1 MAELYFVEEE
11 PYLAHY
17 GVLGMKWGVR
27 RYQNYDGTY
36 KNKKAR
42 ERHNEQDAESKEKK
56 KKINKRVLIGA
67 GITVGALAAAGLI
80 YYNRNFADKVI
91 KEGMTLQ
98 NLAGD
103 SDRINKGEAFYAA
116 YKKGDKSKYMAMFGQ
131 NGKIDDG
138 FKVIK
143 ENKYKNTAKV
153 TKKMKMAS
161 IKNGEK
167 IFEDLKANNPEFRS
181 ELKKFKNT
189 HGLLTDDYR
198 MFNSYGLLGDSS
210 ETGAG
215 KMRDIFYKAV
225 KDKGYSGVMDIND
238 MKYSGF
244 NTNAAIIFDR
254 SSLSHL
260 SSVKLSDG
268 EIDNAQR
275 KLAGQFFIDQFTK
288 KPANV
293 AKLGVLTGAAVQV
306 SGTTKQAKDKKKERE
321 KEQLADHV
329 NDKSY
334 DSMLLEELKKNQR

>member
-1 MAELYFVEEE
+1 MAELYFIEEE

-67 GITVGALAAAGLI
+67 GIAVGALAAAGLI

-116 YKKGDKSKYMAMFGQ
+116 YKKGDKGKYMAMFGQ
-131 NGKIDDG
+131 EGKIG
-138 FKVIK
+138 EHFNVVK

-153 TKKMKMAS
+153 AKKMKVAS

-181 ELKKFKNT
+181 EWKKF
-189 HGLLTDDYR
+189 TDTYGTKDSYR
-198 MFNSYGLLGDSS
+198 MFNTYGLLGDSS

-238 MKYSGF
+238 VKYSGF

-254 SSLSHL
+254 SKLSHL
-260 SSVKLSDG
+260 SSVKLSDE
-268 EIDNAQR
+268 EIDNAQI
-275 KLAGQFFIDQFTK
+275 KLVGQMFVDQFTK
-288 KPANV
+288 KPATV
-293 AKLGVLTGAAVQV
+293 AKLGTVTGAAVAVSKPKDKKEQEKKQLADQV
-306 SGTTKQAKDKKKERE
+306 SGG
-321 KEQLADHV
+321 
-329 NDKSY
+329 Y
-334 DSMLLEELKKNQR
+334 

>member
-56 KKINKRVLIGA
+56 KKINRALIGA
-67 GITVGALAAAGLI
+67 GIAVGALAAAGLI

-91 KEGMTLQ
+91 KEGMTIQ

-116 YKKGDKSKYMAMFGQ
+116 YKKGDKGKYMAMFGQ
-131 NGKIDDG
+131 EGKIG
-138 FKVIK
+138 EHFNVVK

-153 TKKMKMAS
+153 AKKMKVAS

-181 ELKKFKNT
+181 EWKKF
-189 HGLLTDDYR
+189 TDTYGTKDSYR

-210 ETGAG
+210 TTGTG
-215 KMRDIFYKAV
+215 KMREIFYKAV
-225 KDKGYSGVMDIND
+225 KDKGYGGVMDIND
-238 MKYSGF
+238 VKYSGF

-260 SSVKLSDG
+260 SSVKLTDG
-268 EIDNAQR
+268 EINNAQR
-275 KLAGQFFIDQFTK
+275 KLAGQMFLDQFTK
-288 KPANV
+288 KPVNV
-293 AKLGVLTGAAVQV
+293 AKLGGLTGSVVAV
-306 SGTTKQAKDKKKERE
+306 SGGNKKAKDKKEQE
-321 KEQLADHV
+321 KKQLADQV
-329 NDKSY
+329 SGNSY
-334 DSMLLEELKKNQR
+334 DTMLLEELKKNRR